1 MEELFEKQIA
11 TEKIFDGVVV
21 KLRKDKAVLA
31 DGSEVY
37 REVVEHPGGVG
48 IALEDE
54 EGKFFF
60 VKQWRYAQEK
70 VLLEF
75 PAGKKEPGE
84 DPFITAQREIAEETG
99 YTGKDFLY
107 LGQMVPTG
115 AYDSEVIDF
124 YYAKIDQKVG
134 QHLDEDERIHVY
146 RYTLDEIIEMV
157 MNKELSDGKT
167 IAMAF
172 MVRELKRQGK
182 I

>member
-1 MEELFEKQIA
+1 
-11 TEKIFDGVVV
+11 
-21 KLRKDKAVLA
+21 
-31 DGSEVY
+31 
-37 REVVEHPGGVG
+37 
-48 IALEDE
+48 
-54 EGKFFF
+54 
-60 VKQWRYAQEK
+60 
-70 VLLEF
+70 
-75 PAGKKEPGE
+75 
-84 DPFITAQREIAEETG
+84 
-99 YTGKDFLY
+99 
-107 LGQMVPTG
+107 
-115 AYDSEVIDF
+115 YDSEVIDF